1 MKKKITVSTSVTLM
15 LLTAALTIS
24 ITMLL
29 AMRYFNRQVHSVSQ
43 RQAMYTHID
52 DVDKKVREYYSD
64 LDEEKLR
71 QSLTEGFV
79 NGIGDSYAAYF
90 TAEEYVAEQ
99 RTMAGEALDVG
110 VGLWRDGTGRMVVS
124 EVRAD
129 SPADKSGLKVG
140 DVVTAV
146 DGTAVAADTSVSDLQ
161 WQLDTAQRVL
171 LTVQRENESVA
182 FELTASP
189 YTLRSVRSAML
200 GNIGYIRVT
209 AFYEN
214 TPDQFKSILSSMVDE
229 GVTGIVFDLRGN
241 EGGSREAAEQVISY
255 MVPLGQYGSEKD
267 RQGIVHNLVSDQNN
281 QLSIST
287 VTLVNEDTAGEAE
300 FFAGVLQEMS
310 LTTVVGNV
318 TAGEAMFQAY
328 YTLEMD
334 NSAIKLSVGEYG
346 LLKGGSWQGVGI
358 QPDKEVTM
366 LPGQAAVAPLLSL
379 EADPQVQAALG
390 QFGNIVKK

>member
-366 LPGQAAVAPLLSL
+366 LPEQAAVAPLLSL